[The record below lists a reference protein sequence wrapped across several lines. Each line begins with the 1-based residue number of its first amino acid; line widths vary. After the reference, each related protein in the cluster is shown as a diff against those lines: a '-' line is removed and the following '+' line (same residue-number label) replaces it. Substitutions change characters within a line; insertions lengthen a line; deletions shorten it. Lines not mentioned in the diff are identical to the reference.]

1 MVRLY
6 YGEMIFF
13 ISILWLTVRAIV
25 WARDKKLSLKREAM
39 LILVYICLAVVARF
53 TFFPFSRVDGRIQ
66 PLVFDR
72 GNWFPFRVN
81 LIPIVYL
88 MDYPERKEALLNLI
102 GNTAM
107 FLPLGLVWPVVYK
120 KLDNH
125 WKVIAAGAGLSLII
139 ELLQL
144 PFYDRVSDIDDL
156 ILNTSGFILGYLIF
170 LLVRRLSRHKKAS
183 AHADA
188 FLFRESEPGPT
199 DGPGKTGRR
208 PTGLPY
214 FGSAYAQSTAESGKR
229 KGSRSAP
236 GISQRYPAGY

>member
-1 MVRLY
+1 MFELY
-6 YGEMIFF
+6 YVQMLIMI
-13 ISILWLTVRAIV
+13 SALWITVRAIV
-25 WARDKKLSLKREAM
+25 WAKERKVSLKREA
-39 LILVYICLAVVARF
+39 LLLLVYICLVVMARF
-53 TFFPFSRVDGRIQ
+53 TFFPFSKVDGKIQ

-107 FLPLGLVWPVVYK
+107 FLPLGLVWPVVFK
-120 KLDNH
+120 KLNNH
-125 WKVIAAGAGLSLII
+125 WKVIAAGAGFSLII

-183 AHADA
+183 A
-188 FLFRESEPGPT
+188 
-199 DGPGKTGRR
+199 
-208 PTGLPY
+208 
-214 FGSAYAQSTAESGKR
+214 
-229 KGSRSAP
+229 
-236 GISQRYPAGY
+236 